1 MHAPKL
7 SDADLNL
14 LARALDTLAE
24 QAQVLKANVIGQV
37 QAAQREAAKAT
48 EPKPPEKKKK

>member
-14 LARALDTLAE
+14 LVRALDTLAE
-24 QAQVLKANVIGQV
+24 QAQVLKANIVAQV
-37 QAAQREAAKAT
+37 QEAQRAAQKL
-48 EPKPPEKKKK
+48 PEKPGKKK